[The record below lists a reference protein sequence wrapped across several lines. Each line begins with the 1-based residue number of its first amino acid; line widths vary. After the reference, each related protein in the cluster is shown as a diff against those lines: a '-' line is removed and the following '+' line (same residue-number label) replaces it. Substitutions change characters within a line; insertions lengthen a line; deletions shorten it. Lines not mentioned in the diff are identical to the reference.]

1 MTDENRNPGVGQE
14 SMRVSAI
21 IDRVYHA
28 LNEFGSSCSMEE
40 VVGLCPDLTWNQVYL
55 AIDYLN
61 KTGKVRVTL
70 DQDRT
75 YSVQAYPAATEPS
88 RVSSRQGHVQTTV

>member
-1 MTDENRNPGVGQE
+1 MTEEDKNSFAEEG

-21 IDRVYHA
+21 IDCVYRA
-28 LNEFGSSCSMEE
+28 LEQFGARCSMEE

-55 AIDYLN
+55 AIDYLS

-70 DQDRT
+70 DPDRT
-75 YSVQAYPAATEPS
+75 YSVQAYPATTEPS
-88 RVSSRQGHVQTTV
+88 HVSPRQGHVQTTV